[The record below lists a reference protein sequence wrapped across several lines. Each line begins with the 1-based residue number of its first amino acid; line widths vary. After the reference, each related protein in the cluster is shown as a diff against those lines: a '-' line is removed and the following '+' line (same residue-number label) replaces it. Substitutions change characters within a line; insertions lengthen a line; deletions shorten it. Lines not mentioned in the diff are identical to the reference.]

1 MIIHCTQKLAAKLP
15 EVSAVPLQETS
26 PLGSWHAHVY
36 VIDRKQCVLF
46 CHDDTRYTLF
56 LPGLRKPNFAELG
69 HLFRELFTA
78 TLAVIGVP
86 DSQIRRAE
94 LALGPV
100 RFDTA
105 YDRSVQG
112 SLKQM
117 HFGLQCFIEDV
128 PDVMLVDPL
137 AMSLRLSHYPVRIR
151 NGKEYWMA
159 DKAMRER
166 VMGLGYGNLC
176 QRLP

>member
-1 MIIHCTQKLAAKLP
+1 MIIHCTKKLAAKLP
-15 EVSAVPLQETS
+15 DVSAAPLPETS

-56 LPGLRKPNFAELG
+56 LPSLRKPNFAELG
-69 HLFRELFTA
+69 RLFRELFTA
-78 TLAVIGVP
+78 TLAVMGVP
-86 DSQIRRAE
+86 DNQIRRAE

-112 SLKQM
+112 SLNQM
-117 HFGLQCFIEDV
+117 HFGLQCLIEDV

-137 AMSLRLSHYPVRIR
+137 AMSLRLSHTPVRVR
-151 NGKEYWMA
+151 NGKE
-159 DKAMRER
+159 
-166 VMGLGYGNLC
+166 C
-176 QRLP
+176 